1 MDGEKKAKKK
11 EIKRMRIKGE
21 EGKKKDEGSGL
32 VSGRKKEK
40 EMKVTLKEEKRKKD
54 KEGKKN

>member
-1 MDGEKKAKKK
+1 MDGEKKGKKK
-11 EIKRMRIKGE
+11 EIERMRIKE
-21 EGKKKDEGSGL
+21 EWKKKDEGSGL

-40 EMKVTLKEEKRKKD
+40 EMKVTLKEERRKKD